1 MQQIKRRLKR
11 NRQIPPSLEYC
22 KIPLSDLNWAYNLKP
37 TEWKLFIAC
46 WISDRFGSR
55 FQVLGGFD
63 WKSRSFHQARKKI
76 ESQGFFQFRKVLD
89 YADNKSTAYWEVKN
103 LKGCRIKKRPPSEEN
118 PVEDAEFFSADDGN
132 FAAED
137 GENFPD
143 TDADFPV
150 TDTKMSNMTAETTE
164 QQGSQDASLSP
175 HNPLTISSKE
185 IVREVGKEKP
195 ASGGR
200 ASFAEEIEENTKGQS
215 GDSGLTGNGL
225 NFVDPNVDLGCVSD
239 RVSIPGEGID
249 ISNIQD
255 SSQKSISVAE
265 PSEKIDE
272 TWNQND
278 LASRKQLEV
287 EFQAQKNTPEYQDA
301 KSKASEKIHQLLLAK
316 QQQFK
321 SARSSLYGFFNQNCK
336 SKSAVDWQ
344 AKSNQNNQDLEAE
357 CSSYSEYLNG
367 DEYLE
372 EEIW

>member
-1 MQQIKRRLKR
+1 MQQIKRRLKV
-11 NRQIPPSLEYC
+11 NRQIPASLEYC

-103 LKGCRIKKRPPSEEN
+103 LKGCRVKQWPSSEEN
-118 PVEDAEFFSADDGN
+118 PVEGAEFFSADDGN

-150 TDTKMSNMTAETTE
+150 TDTKMSNMTAETTQ
-164 QQGSQDASLSP
+164 QQGSQDASLSS

-200 ASFAEEIEENTKGQS
+200 ASFAEEIEENAKGQS
-215 GDSGLTGNGL
+215 PHSGLTGIEEDSLNLVNPNGE
-225 NFVDPNVDLGCVSD
+225 LGCLAD
-239 RVSIPGEGID
+239 RKTST
-249 ISNIQD
+249 IQD
-255 SSQKSISVAE
+255 SGQKSISVAE
-265 PSEKIDE
+265 SSEKIGE
-272 TWNQND
+272 AWNQND
-278 LASRKQLEV
+278 LESRKQVEI
-287 EFQAQKNTPEYQDA
+287 EFQAQKDSAEYQDA
-301 KSKASEKIHQLLLAK
+301 KSKASEKIRQLLLAK
-316 QQQFK
+316 HQQVK
-321 SARSSLYGFFNQNCK
+321 SARNPLYGFFNQNRK

-357 CSSYSEYLNG
+357 CSSYSEYLDG
-367 DEYLE
+367 DESLDDE
-372 EEIW
+372 EVW

>member
-1 MQQIKRRLKR
+1 MQQIKRRLKV
-11 NRQIPPSLEYC
+11 NRQIPLCLEYC
-22 KIPLSDLNWAYNLKP
+22 KIPLSDLSWAYNLKP
-37 TEWKLFIAC
+37 CEWKLFVAC
-46 WISDRFGSR
+46 WASDRFGSR

-76 ESQGFFQFRKVLD
+76 ESQGLFQFRKILD
-89 YADNKSTAYWEVKN
+89 YADNKSVAYWEVKN

-118 PVEDAEFFSADDGN
+118 PVEDAEFFSA
-132 FAAED
+132 ED
-137 GENFPD
+137 GENPAENSPD
-143 TDADFPV
+143 FR
-150 TDTKMSNMTAETTE
+150 DTYTKTSIMTAETTE
-164 QQGSQDASLSP
+164 HQGSQNTSLSS

-200 ASFAEEIEENTKGQS
+200 ASFAEEIEENAKGQS

-265 PSEKIDE
+265 PSEKIGE
-272 TWNQND
+272 AWNQND
-278 LASRKQLEV
+278 LESRKQVEI
-287 EFQAQKNTPEYQDA
+287 EFQAQKDSAEYQDA
-301 KSKASEKIHQLLLAK
+301 KSKASEKIRQLLLAK
-316 QQQFK
+316 HQQVK
-321 SARSSLYGFFNQNCK
+321 SARNPLYGFFNQNRK

-357 CSSYSEYLNG
+357 CSSYSEYLDG
-367 DEYLE
+367 DESLDDE
-372 EEIW
+372 EVW